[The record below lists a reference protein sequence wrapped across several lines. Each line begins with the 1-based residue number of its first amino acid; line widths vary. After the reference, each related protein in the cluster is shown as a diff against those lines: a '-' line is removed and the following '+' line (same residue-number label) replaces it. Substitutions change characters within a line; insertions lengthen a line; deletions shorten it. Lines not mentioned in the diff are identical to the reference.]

1 MQHSNGKLYITTY
14 LNGANN
20 NGTILQLD
28 LTSNVIQ
35 KIYDFD
41 PSLTGPNNS
50 TLVEAPNGNLYG
62 LTSTGGANNSG
73 TIFEFDLTTNTLF
86 KRFDFGGTAGSTP
99 LASFIKVTSTK
110 LIGSTTSGGTGNCGV
125 LFEFDLTTNT
135 YTKLFDFTQSLGKNP
150 RCALTIHPNGKLYG
164 TTYEGGS
171 NNLGVL
177 FEFDLSSNVISKK
190 MDFSTST
197 GINPDM
203 ELIYDFAGN
212 LYGLV
217 YSTSDNNEQL
227 FKYNWYSNSYS
238 RILKFN
244 ASGGHYFTGGFTLA
258 ANGKYYG
265 TTFSGVKHFKGAL
278 IEFDY
283 NNNTVNSRV
292 NFNDSTG
299 FNSYSAILHASNNKI
314 YGTTNN
320 GGWFGYGSIF
330 EYDYN
335 NGVYTKKH
343 DFIYTDGDQGMP
355 GGMIMEASNGKIYGM
370 RNGGGIYGLGTL
382 YEFDIA
388 TDSFVVKLH
397 FNDTLGAEPLGGL
410 VQASNGKLYAGIS
423 SGGPSSKGLIIE
435 YDINTD
441 SVIIKKDYDAT
452 GVFAY
457 NGTFIEVAPNKLY
470 ALSIIGGQNN
480 EGALYEFDCITN
492 QIAILYSFSAPT
504 GCDPVGSLVYASN
517 GKLYG
522 STKTRNV
529 YDIGGLFEFDL
540 TTGLY
545 THKLDWIPYETGWK
559 PGFNLQEVGCIA
571 PGILASGP
579 VSFCQGDSVIL
590 SAFGSSSN
598 SFQWHRNGNP
608 IAGANSQNFTVKLP
622 GKYSVSVTDTTCSLL
637 FTSNPVRVRIP
648 CIPPFDNQDKLS
660 STLTN
665 ADIFLNYDSQQQ
677 QFEIMATDLT
687 AETYN
692 LLIADATGRILL
704 NENSGISNNSI
715 SRNVDCSALAKGLY
729 IVKIIA
735 GNKILSRKFVKER

>member
-1 MQHSNGKLYITTY
+1 M
-14 LNGANN
+14 
-20 NGTILQLD
+20 
-28 LTSNVIQ
+28 
-35 KIYDFD
+35 
-41 PSLTGPNNS
+41 
-50 TLVEAPNGNLYG
+50 
-62 LTSTGGANNSG
+62 
-73 TIFEFDLTTNTLF
+73 
-86 KRFDFGGTAGSTP
+86 
-99 LASFIKVTSTK
+99 
-110 LIGSTTSGGTGNCGV
+110 
-125 LFEFDLTTNT
+125 
-135 YTKLFDFTQSLGKNP
+135 
-150 RCALTIHPNGKLYG
+150 
-164 TTYEGGS
+164 
-171 NNLGVL
+171 
-177 FEFDLSSNVISKK
+177 
-190 MDFSTST
+190 
-197 GINPDM
+197 
-203 ELIYDFAGN
+203 
-212 LYGLV
+212 
-217 YSTSDNNEQL
+217 
-227 FKYNWYSNSYS
+227 
-238 RILKFN
+238 
-244 ASGGHYFTGGFTLA
+244 
-258 ANGKYYG
+258 
-265 TTFSGVKHFKGAL
+265 
-278 IEFDY
+278 
-283 NNNTVNSRV
+283 
-292 NFNDSTG
+292 
-299 FNSYSAILHASNNKI
+299 HASNDKI

-320 GGWFGYGSIF
+320 GGLYGYGGIF

-343 DFIYTDGDQGMP
+343 DFIYSDGNQGMP

-370 RNGGGIYGLGTL
+370 RNGGGFYGLGTF

-410 VQASNGKLYAGIS
+410 VQASNGKLYAGINGGGS
-423 SGGPSSKGLIIE
+423 SAQGLIIE

-441 SVIIKKDYDAT
+441 SVIMKKDFNGT
-452 GVFAY
+452 GVSAY

-504 GCDPVGSLVYASN
+504 GYDPVGSLVYASN

-522 STKTRNV
+522 STKSRNV

-540 TTGLY
+540 ATGAY
-545 THKLDWIPYETGWK
+545 NHKLDWEPIETGWR
-559 PGFNLQEVGCIA
+559 PGFKLQEVGCIA

-590 SAFGSSSN
+590 SAFGSNSN

-660 STLTN
+660 STSTD

-687 AETYN
+687 SETYN

-704 NENSGISNNSI
+704 NEQSGISNNSI
-715 SRNVDCSALAKGLY
+715 SRNIDCSAFAKGLY
-729 IVKIIA
+729 IVKVIA
-735 GNKILSRKFVKER
+735 GDKILSRKFVKER